1 MKIEQAAFFI
11 RFQKLHPDWAEESS
25 SLSLNKRLCMFYL
38 KFKVYGRK
46 KDKFNF
52 VEFASVCYKARKF
65 RGTIV
70 MRRAQRY
77 FAAHSKMKRAVGA
90 QQENVNNAIKKA
102 QEGGGSHAPGIK
114 EARHRKFGSTFKDT
128 NTRWWIL
135 VKPDGTETKFLNLA
149 KFCREN
155 NFNTR
160 DLHLTITRGTKVRGY
175 SLRRCDDPVKRD
187 ADGNL
192 IYESENPLDGLQ
204 N

>member
-1 MKIEQAAFFI
+1 MRIEQAAFFI

-25 SLSLNKRLCMFYL
+25 LLSLNKRFSLLYL
-38 KFKVYGRK
+38 KWKIYGRK

-52 VEFASVCYKARKF
+52 VEFATVCYKARKF
-65 RGTIV
+65 RGTVV

-77 FAAHSKMKRAVGA
+77 FGAHSKLKRAMCG
-90 QQENVNNAIKKA
+90 QQGNIDTAIKQA
-102 QEGGGSHAPGIK
+102 EEGEGSHASGIK
-114 EARHRKFGSTFKDT
+114 EERHRKFGSTFKDT

-135 VKPDGTETKFLNLA
+135 VKPDGTEEKFLNLK

-187 ADGNL
+187 SEGKL
-192 IYESENPLDGLQ
+192 IYESENPL
-204 N
+204 